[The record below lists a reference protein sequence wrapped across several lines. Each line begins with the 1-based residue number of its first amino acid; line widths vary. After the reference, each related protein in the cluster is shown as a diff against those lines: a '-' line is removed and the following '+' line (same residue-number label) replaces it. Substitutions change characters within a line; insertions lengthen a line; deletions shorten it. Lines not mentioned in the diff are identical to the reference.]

1 MDTGF
6 AIQITSNLLMLLL
19 HYVNRISWNG
29 RHKSTTRHTQNTPGN
44 TNQITRQKYNN
55 KDNKQLLEKI
65 HSTVAG

>member
-1 MDTGF
+1 
-6 AIQITSNLLMLLL
+6 MLLL

-29 RHKSTTRHTQNTPGN
+29 RHKYTTRHTQNTPGN